1 MAIRI
6 QLDRADLAR
15 VRFGVSPVYETIAAL
30 CVLDNPGAHA
40 MHLPWVRWAT
50 PRVPDGP
57 DVRLLR
63 RLLSGPAIPVAFAP
77 APDSRMP
84 ELSTELARVRRANLD
99 RLDRSLDA
107 IYGSPRWLAPVRAD
121 LSAGLARVVDALRA
135 CHDALIAPH
144 WTRMRALLEADITH
158 RLRRLGDAGIADLLG
173 RLHPDVHWSP
183 EGEVTVRCDWGPG
196 IPVPVTVTVN
206 GHGLVLCPSIFTWPH
221 VLTAARATG
230 TAAALRYPARGA
242 GTLWER
248 HARPHDGLDAL
259 LGRTRA
265 RILALLDEPRG
276 TPELAAK
283 LDVTPGAVSQHL
295 AVLRA
300 AGLVAS
306 QRDGRGALHLRT
318 ARADALLAPPDRAGN
333 VGG

>member
-1 MAIRI
+1 MTVRI
-6 QLDRADLAR
+6 QLTGADLAR

-30 CVLDNPGAHA
+30 AVLDAPGEHA

-63 RLLSGPAIPVAFAP
+63 RLLSGPAIPVALVP
-77 APDSRMP
+77 PPDSRMLD
-84 ELSTELARVRRANLD
+84 LSTELARVRRANLD
-99 RLDRSLDA
+99 RFDRSLEA
-107 IYGSPRWLAPVRAD
+107 IFGDPRWLAPVRAD
-121 LSAGLARVVDALRA
+121 LPAGLARAVDALRA
-135 CHDALIAPH
+135 CHDALVAPH
-144 WTRMRALLEADITH
+144 WTRMRAVLDADITY
-158 RLRRLGDAGIADLLG
+158 RLRHLSDGGIADLLD

-183 EGEVTVRCDWGPG
+183 DGEVTVRYDRGPG
-196 IPVPVTVTVN
+196 VPVPVTVRVN
-206 GHGLVLCPSIFTWPH
+206 GQGLVLCPSIFTWPH
-221 VLTAARATG
+221 VLTAARSTG

-242 GTLWER
+242 GALWER
-248 HARPHDGLDAL
+248 SAPPRDGLDAL

-265 RILALLDEPRG
+265 RILALLNEPRG
-276 TPELAAK
+276 TPELAAR

-300 AGLVAS
+300 AGLVTS

-318 ARADALLAPPDRAGN
+318 TRADALLAPADQ
-333 VGG
+333 